1 MRGVPA
7 QYVDWLR
14 VKLSGRK
21 TRLHFDDFSSDLFD
35 IASGIDQGCP
45 LSVILYAFYNSDLID
60 SADTKKGEHAV
71 GSMDDVALVVT
82 GKTFVDCHDKVRR
95 FMERDGGANDWSR
108 AHNSAFSLDKFGLI
122 NCKAQPKRIG
132 LGPQLK
138 LSDGTV

>member
-1 MRGVPA
+1 MRGVPV

-21 TRLHFDDFSSDLFD
+21 TCIHFDDFLSELFD
-35 IASGIDQGCP
+35 IVSGIDQGCP

-60 SADTKKGEHAV
+60 SADTKRGEHAV
-71 GSMDDVALVVT
+71 GSMDNVALVVT
-82 GKTFVDCHDKVRR
+82 SKTFESCHDKVRC
-95 FMERDGGANDWSR
+95 FMERDGGAQDWST

-132 LGPQLK
+132 LGPQLT
-138 LSDGTV
+138 LSYGTV